1 MNIFQQIAAALVD
14 GEAELTLN
22 LVNKCIADDIDIN
35 QIVDEGLAV
44 GIKQVG
50 DYFEDGEFFLP
61 ELMQGAEIMKS
72 AMEILNP
79 IILEKTGGQFKS
91 KGRVVIG
98 TVAGDIHD
106 IGKTLVASMLTASGY
121 EVHDMG
127 ADVPIE
133 RFLNEVIDKN
143 ADLLCMSAL
152 LTTTMIN
159 QREVI
164 SKISEKGLRNKVK
177 ILVGGAPVTKKW
189 AQEIGADG
197 FAENAVE
204 AVKIANILIGVD
216 D

>member
-1 MNIFQQIAAALVD
+1 MQIFQQIAGALVD
-14 GEAELTLN
+14 GDVELTLD
-22 LVNKCIADDIDIN
+22 LVNKCIEEGIDVN
-35 QIVDEGLAV
+35 QIIDEGLAA

-72 AMEILNP
+72 AMEVLNP
-79 IILEKTGGQFKS
+79 IILEKTGGLYKS
-91 KGRVVIG
+91 KGKVVIG
-98 TVAGDIHD
+98 TVSGDIHD
-106 IGKTLVASMLTASGY
+106 IGKTLVGSMLTASGF
-121 EVHDMG
+121 EVYDMG
-127 ADVPIE
+127 ADVPNE
-133 RFLNEVIDKN
+133 RFLEEIKDKK

-164 SKISEKGLRNKVK
+164 NRISDQGYRNKVK
-177 ILVGGAPVTKKW
+177 ILVGGAPVSEEW
-189 AQEIGADG
+189 AEEIGADG

-204 AVKIANILIGVD
+204 AVKIAKALIGVD

>member
-1 MNIFQQIAAALVD
+1 MQIFQQIADALVD

-22 LVNKCIADDIDIN
+22 LVNKCIDDGIEIN
-35 QIVDEGLAV
+35 RIIDEGLAV
-44 GIKQVG
+44 GIKRVG
-50 DYFEDGEFFLP
+50 AYFEEGEFFLP

-72 AMEILNP
+72 AMDILNP
-79 IILEKTGGQFKS
+79 IIIEQTGGQYKS
-91 KGRVVIG
+91 KGKVVIG

-127 ADVPIE
+127 ADVPIDS
-133 RFLNEVIDKN
+133 FLDEVIDKN

-152 LTTTMIN
+152 LTTTMVN

-164 SKISEKGLRNKVK
+164 IRISDSGHRDKVK
-177 ILVGGAPVTKKW
+177 ILVGGAPVTKEW

-204 AVKIANILIGVD
+204 AVKMANILIGAD